1 MNSDSRRRSNLT
13 LAGSVITEKGL
24 DARKEWIKKLK
35 EEALGTTG

>member
-1 MNSDSRRRSNLT
+1 MQSDARRRSNLT

-24 DARKEWIKKLK
+24 DAKKEWMRKLK